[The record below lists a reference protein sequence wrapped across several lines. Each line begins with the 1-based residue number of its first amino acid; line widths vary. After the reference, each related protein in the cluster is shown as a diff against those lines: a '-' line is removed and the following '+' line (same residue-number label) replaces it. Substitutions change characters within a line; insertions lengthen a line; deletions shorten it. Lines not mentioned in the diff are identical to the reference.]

1 MLQAIIA
8 SFSQPGSGFMWA
20 ITAALALGLAVGLDR
35 VWYLYL
41 RLRVDERVVA
51 ERRVVRQQLE
61 LQLGQVAAHGV
72 RRGGRFSE
80 DHRCLPGSG

>member
-35 VWYLYL
+35 VWSLSRMPMSRIHHMRSKFYTDDFFCPMP
-41 RLRVDERVVA
+41 R
-51 ERRVVRQQLE
+51 
-61 LQLGQVAAHGV
+61 
-72 RRGGRFSE
+72 
-80 DHRCLPGSG
+80 